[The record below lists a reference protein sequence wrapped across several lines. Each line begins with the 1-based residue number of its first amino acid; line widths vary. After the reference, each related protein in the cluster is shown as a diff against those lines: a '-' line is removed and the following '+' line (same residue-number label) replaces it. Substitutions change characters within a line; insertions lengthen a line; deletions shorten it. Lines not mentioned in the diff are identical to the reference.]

1 MISSHWLFKR
11 FLLIIPAL
19 FGISIITFII
29 SANVPGDPVNALVG
43 ERSNPEL
50 IRRYREKLGVNKPI
64 LERYMRYLKML
75 IKLDLGR
82 SYYSKEKVRDELL
95 QKIPN
100 TLRLAFFS
108 MLFAVTIGLSLG
120 ILIAFFENSFF
131 DKLILFFST
140 LLISLPVFWF
150 AMLLVFIFSFKLGWF
165 PVAGMDGRFAI
176 ILPAFT
182 LGSRSLGYLIR
193 LTRSCMLECLSS
205 EYITT
210 VKAKGGK
217 GLLIA
222 KHAFLNAVIPVITFI
237 GLDFGSYMNGSVLT
251 ETIFGW
257 DGIGRFAVNGI
268 FQRDYP
274 VIIGSVLFGALMFM
288 TVNILIDILCVFL
301 NPQLRRSGL

>member
-1 MISSHWLFKR
+1 MSSFNWLFKR
-11 FLLIIPAL
+11 LLLILPTL

-43 ERSNPEL
+43 ERSDPAL
-50 IRRYREKLGVNKPI
+50 IRLYREKLGVNKPI
-64 LERYMRYLKML
+64 LERYVRYLKML
-75 IKLDLGR
+75 IKFDLGR
-82 SYYSKEKVRDELL
+82 SYYSKEKVKNELI

-100 TLRLAFFS
+100 TLKLAFFS
-108 MLFAVTIGLSLG
+108 MLFAVLVGTSLG
-120 ILIAFFENSFF
+120 MIIAFFENSFF
-131 DKLILFFST
+131 DKLVLFFST
-140 LLISLPVFWF
+140 MLISLPIFWF

-165 PVAGMDGRFAI
+165 PVAGMNGHFAI

-193 LTRSCMLECLSS
+193 LTRSCMLECLSA
-205 EYITT
+205 EYITA
-210 VKAKGGK
+210 VRAKGGK
-217 GLLIA
+217 GFLVA
-222 KHAFLNAVIPVITFI
+222 KHAFLNAIIPVITFI

-288 TVNILIDILCVFL
+288 LVNLLVDILCMFF
-301 NPQLRRSGL
+301 NPRLRRGGL